1 VQRILIT
8 GGTGFVGTHLIRFL
22 KSTEA
27 RLFVVSH
34 READPT
40 AAASREPGA
49 EYCKAD
55 IRNEEEIR
63 SLVCA
68 VNPNQIYHLA
78 SISSV
83 PESWRDPR
91 NTFEVNVIGSYNLF
105 QAAMR
110 LDSPPRILNVSTS
123 QVYAQSATALTENS
137 PLHPDNPYAAT
148 KAMSELLQVQ
158 FYKLGIGGI
167 VTARAFNHSGPGQLP
182 AFVLSSFAKQLAEM
196 ERGLCPPVLKVGN
209 IQVIR
214 DFMDVRDVVKAYCGL
229 LQKGVIGEIY
239 NVCSGRGYVLAD
251 LVNELMKICA
261 VPVKIEIDPS
271 RFRPSEL
278 PTIVGDASRL
288 RGATG
293 WKPQIPMQDTLK
305 DLLAYWRKSI
315 DDSLAM
321 GKPPLTE
328 RWL

>member
-22 KSTEA
+22 KSSEA

-34 READPT
+34 RDAEAGAD
-40 AAASREPGA
+40 ASQQSGVEC
-49 EYCKAD
+49 CKAD
-55 IRNEEEIR
+55 IRNEEEI
-63 SLVCA
+63 SSIVGA
-68 VNPNQIYHLA
+68 VNPTEIYHLA

-83 PESWRDPR
+83 SESWRDPR
-91 NTFEVNVIGSYNLF
+91 TTFEVNVIGSYNLF

-110 LDSPPRILNVSTS
+110 LDAPPKILNISTS

-137 PLHPDNPYAAT
+137 PLHPENPYAAT
-148 KAMSELLQVQ
+148 KAMSELLPVQ
-158 FYKLGIGGI
+158 FSQSGTGGI

-209 IQVIR
+209 IQVVR

-229 LQKGVIGEIY
+229 LHKGVIGEIY

-251 LVNELMKICA
+251 LVNELLKLCA
-261 VPVKIEIDPS
+261 VPVKIEIEPS
-271 RFRPSEL
+271 RFRPSEPL
-278 PTIVGDASRL
+278 SIVGDASRL

-293 WKPQIPMQDTLK
+293 WEPQISMQDTLK

-328 RWL
+328 RLL